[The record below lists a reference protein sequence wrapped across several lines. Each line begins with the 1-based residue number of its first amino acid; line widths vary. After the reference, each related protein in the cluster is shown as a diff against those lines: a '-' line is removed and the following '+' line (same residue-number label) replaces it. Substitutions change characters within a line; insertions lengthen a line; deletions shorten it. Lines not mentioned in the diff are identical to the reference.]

1 MKQYLIMGVV
11 ALAAIWVANNVA
23 AIGNIVGKK

>member
-1 MKQYLIMGVV
+1 MKQYLVMFAVAMG
-11 ALAAIWVANNVA
+11 AIFVANNVA

>member
-1 MKQYLIMGVV
+1 VKQYLIMGVV